1 MMLPGIS
8 GAELAKIVREKIPGI
23 KIIIAS
29 GYSEE
34 MAKQG
39 LDNSDDFEFIAKPY
53 SLGNLTKKVFDVLNK
68 Q

>member
-8 GAELAKIVREKIPGI
+8 GAELAKIVKEKIPGI

-34 MAKQG
+34 MAKQW
-39 LDNSDDFEFIAKPY
+39 LDDSTDFEFIAKPY